1 MATRKAI
8 TLVSGLFQEVNT
20 PTDKLDFTGNT
31 TADLGENTNLYFT
44 NARARAAVSVTD
56 SGGDGSLAYNSSTG
70 VITYTG
76 PSASEARAHF
86 SVASGSGLS
95 YNSSTGEFGTS
106 AIPNSQLA
114 NDDVTIGGTAIAL
127 GGTATTISGLT
138 SLVSNTLSSFT
149 EGQTNSITLGSGNI
163 TFEGST
169 ADANE
174 TILTAADA
182 TGGDKT
188 LTLPNETGT
197 ILTTAS
203 SIANSNLANSSITLG
218 STGASLGQTVS
229 TISGLTSLTA
239 TTLVAGSGANSIL
252 LASGSIQFEGSTA
265 NDFETSL
272 TVTDPTAD
280 RTITFPDATG
290 TVVLLGSL
298 SVASGSG
305 LTYNSGTGEFN
316 TNAIPNAQLANSSV
330 TVGST
335 GIALGGSAT
344 TITGLSSITSSAVVT
359 NDNGF
364 RIRDNSDNTKQ
375 LAFECSGISGS
386 TTRTLTIPD
395 ASGTIATQAYVN
407 AQITA
412 EDLDVQTDSG
422 NFDVDLDSEPLI
434 LTGGTGI
441 DTSGSGTTATF
452 AIDSTVVTKTGSATL
467 TNKTLTSPVLNS
479 TISGTSI
486 KDEDN
491 MASDSAS
498 HLATQQ
504 SIKAYVDTE
513 IAGVP
518 QGDIT
523 AVTAGSGLSG
533 GGTSGGV
540 TLSVDTSVTA
550 TLTGSQTLT
559 NKTIDVDNNTISNIE
574 VDNLKSGV
582 LDTDLSSVS
591 GSDNT
596 LASAKAI
603 KSYVDSQ
610 AAGITGV
617 TAGDGLTGG
626 GSSGTVTLN
635 VVGGTGITANANDI
649 AIDSTVVTKTGTQTL
664 TNKTLTSPAISSP
677 SITGDISGTGNLLLT
692 STDTGSSAAP
702 EFELYRNSASPA
714 DADYL
719 GQVKFTG
726 ESDDGSKEV
735 YAKVTGKI
743 DDASSGTEDGLI
755 EFAHRKAGSN
765 VITGRFKSTVL
776 QLLNGTN
783 LEVDGTCTATGF
795 SGPLTGNVTGNVS
808 GSSGS
813 TTGNA
818 ATATALQ
825 NARTIAGVSFDG
837 TSNISLNNN
846 AITNGAGY
854 ITATLTQEQVEDF
867 VGGMVTGNTETG
879 IAVTYDDSDG
889 TLDFVV
895 ASQTDNNFTTT
906 LKNKLDGIESGA
918 TTDQTKSDIDA
929 LGIAASTA
937 ATLATARNI
946 GGVSFDGSA
955 NINLPGVNTSGNQ
968 DTSGTAAIATT
979 ITVADESSDTSC
991 NVLFTTA
998 ATGNLGPKSGTNL
1011 TFNSSSGVLT
1021 ATGFAGAL
1029 TGNVTGNVS
1038 GSSGSTTGN
1047 AATATALETA
1057 RTIAGVSFDGTAN
1070 ISLNNNAIT
1079 NGAGYLTS
1087 VGTSNIDDDAVTYA
1101 KIQNVSATNRILG
1114 RDSSGAGAI
1123 EEITPANLR
1132 TMINVEDGADVTDAT
1147 NVNAAGAVMN
1157 SDTSVSAM
1165 QFVVDEDNMSSD
1177 SATKVPTQQS
1187 VKAYVDANAGATE
1200 FADNVF
1206 RVKDNSDASKKLAF
1220 ECSGISGSTTRT
1232 MTVPDSDGT
1241 ISTESFATAIAVALG

>member
-20 PTDKLDFTGNT
+20 PTDKLDFAGNT
-31 TADLGENTNLYFT
+31 TADLGENTNLYYT
-44 NARARAAVSVTD
+44 DARSRAAVSVTD
-56 SGGDGSLAYNSSTG
+56 SGGDGSLAYNNSTG

-76 PSASEARAHF
+76 PSSAEARAHF
-86 SVASGSGLS
+86 SIASGSGLT
-95 YNSSTGEFGTS
+95 YNSGTGEFGTS
-106 AIPNSQLA
+106 AIPNGQLA
-114 NDDVTIGGTAIAL
+114 NSSLTIGSTSVAL
-127 GGTATTISGLT
+127 GATQGTFAGLT
-138 SLVSNTLSSFT
+138 SLASTTLIAGT
-149 EGQTNSITLGSGNI
+149 EDAANSIEIGSGNI

-203 SIANSNLANSSITLG
+203 SIANSNLANSSLTIGATGIALG
-218 STGASLGQTVS
+218 ATAS
-229 TISGLTSLTA
+229 TISGLTSLTS
-239 TTLVAGSGANSIL
+239 TNLVAGSGANSIL
-252 LASGSIQFEGSTA
+252 LGSGNITFEGSTA

-290 TVVLLGSL
+290 TVALLSSL
-298 SVASGSG
+298 SIASGSG
-305 LTYNSGTGEFN
+305 LTYNSSTGEFS
-316 TNAIPNAQLANSSV
+316 TNAIPNSKLANSSV

-364 RIRDNSDNTKQ
+364 RVRDNSDNTKQ

-386 TTRTLTIPD
+386 TTRTLTVPD
-395 ASGTIATQAYVN
+395 ANGTIATQAYVN
-407 AQITA
+407 SQISA

-422 NFDVDLDSEPLI
+422 NIDVDLNSEALI

-441 DTSGSGTTATF
+441 DTSATGTTVTY
-452 AIDSTVVTKTGSATL
+452 AIDSTVTTLTGSQTL
-467 TNKTLTSPVLNS
+467 TNKTLTSPVLNTS
-479 TISGTSI
+479 LSGSAFL
-486 KDEDN
+486 DEDN
-491 MASDSAS
+491 MASNSATKVAS
-498 HLATQQ
+498 QQ

-523 AVTAGSGLSG
+523 AVTAGTGLSG

-540 TLSVDTSVTA
+540 TLNIDSTVTTLTGSQTLTNKTLTSAVLNDTISGTSIKDEDNMASNSASHLATQQSIKAYVDAEVAGITGDITAVTAGTGLSGGGTSGAVTLNIDSTVATLTGSQTLTNKSLTSPAITGSLSGDAFLDEDNMASNSATKVASQQSIKAYVDSEIAGISADITAVNAGTGLSGGGSSGAVTLAIDATVA

-559 NKTIDVDNNTISNIE
+559 NKT
-574 VDNLKSGV
+574 
-582 LDTDLSSVS
+582 
-591 GSDNT
+591 
-596 LASAKAI
+596 
-603 KSYVDSQ
+603 
-610 AAGITGV
+610 
-617 TAGDGLTGG
+617 
-626 GSSGTVTLN
+626 
-635 VVGGTGITANANDI
+635 
-649 AIDSTVVTKTGTQTL
+649 
-664 TNKTLTSPAISSP
+664 LTSPTISSP
-677 SITGDISGTGNLLLT
+677 SITGDISGTGNLILT
-692 STDTGSSAAP
+692 STDAGSSAAP

-743 DDASSGTEDGLI
+743 DDASSGTEDGII

-765 VITGRFKSTVL
+765 VITGRFKSTVF
-776 QLLNGTN
+776 QLLNGTD
-783 LEVDGTCTATGF
+783 LDVDGTITGN
-795 SGPLTGNVTGNVS
+795 LTGNVTGNVS

-837 TSNISLNNN
+837 S
-846 AITNGAGY
+846 
-854 ITATLTQEQVEDF
+854 
-867 VGGMVTGNTETG
+867 
-879 IAVTYDDSDG
+879 
-889 TLDFVV
+889 
-895 ASQTDNNFTTT
+895 
-906 LKNKLDGIESGA
+906 
-918 TTDQTKSDIDA
+918 
-929 LGIAASTA
+929 
-937 ATLATARNI
+937 
-946 GGVSFDGSA
+946 
-955 NINLPGVNTSGNQ
+955 
-968 DTSGTAAIATT
+968 
-979 ITVADESSDTSC
+979 
-991 NVLFTTA
+991 
-998 ATGNLGPKSGTNL
+998 
-1011 TFNSSSGVLT
+1011 
-1021 ATGFAGAL
+1021 
-1029 TGNVTGNVS
+1029 
-1038 GSSGSTTGN
+1038 
-1047 AATATALETA
+1047 
-1057 RTIAGVSFDGTAN
+1057 AN

-1157 SDTSVSAM
+1157 SDTTTAAM

-1187 VKAYVDANAGATE
+1187 VKAYVDSQAGATE

-1232 MTVPDSDGT
+1232 MTVPNTDGT